1 MPERKWE
8 RAVSPVVGVMLM
20 LVVTIIIAAIVSAF
34 AGNALEGT
42 DQAPQA
48 TIQGICYVNSSQQ
61 NLVVL
66 THMGGDSLVPS
77 RTEVVIKKGDEWGSY
92 TGILSGYTQQISK
105 TKISD
110 SNGKLWL
117 NATSGGTEVL
127 TWRPGETMYI
137 AYSGIS
143 SSDIGKSLDLEISTV
158 DGKLISH
165 SKIMVIA

>member
-77 RTEVVIKKGDEWGSY
+77 RTEVVIKKGDGMGVIHWDIEWLY
-92 TGILSGYTQQISK
+92 NNKYQRQ
-105 TKISD
+105 
-110 SNGKLWL
+110 
-117 NATSGGTEVL
+117 
-127 TWRPGETMYI
+127 
-137 AYSGIS
+137 
-143 SSDIGKSLDLEISTV
+143 KS
-158 DGKLISH
+158 
-165 SKIMVIA
+165 VIPMANYGLMLQAVVPRC